1 MPGIPVFCLAD
12 NNCLYAGGVFNEQ
25 SLKIQQDAKSQK
37 TKQPDKRCKN
47 DSLHKKKYENHNK
60 GQRWQR
66 RARNLLLMSLQ
77 LQVEI
82 PPQHLPSQQEISSM
96 RPRRKYQMVLKLKLI
111 LSPLCCFFSCKP
123 LQMCSKYGVGGE
135 GGTICFAKSWM
146 KTIS

>member
-1 MPGIPVFCLAD
+1 MGD
-12 NNCLYAGGVFNEQ
+12 EQ
-25 SLKIQQDAKSQK
+25 LLKIQQDAKSQK

-47 DSLHKKKYENHNK
+47 DSLQRKNTRTTT
-60 GQRWQR
+60 RWQR

-77 LQVEI
+77 VQVEI
-82 PPQHLPSQQEISSM
+82 PPQHLPRDQEISSM
-96 RPRRKYQMVLKLKLI
+96 SLRRKYQMVLKLKWT
-111 LSPLCCFFSCKP
+111 LSPLCCFFSCKL

>member
-1 MPGIPVFCLAD
+1 MPGIPVFCVAD
-12 NNCLYAGGVFNEQ
+12 NNCLYAGGGFDEQ

-47 DSLHKKKYENHNK
+47 DSLQRKNTRTTT
-60 GQRWQR
+60 RWQR

-77 LQVEI
+77 VQVEI
-82 PPQHLPSQQEISSM
+82 PPQHLPSDQEISSM
-96 RPRRKYQMVLKLKLI
+96 SLRRKYQMVLKSKLI
-111 LSPLCCFFSCKP
+111 LSPPCCFFSCKP